1 MSQERDSY
9 KGVLDSF
16 EHELTIVGSQYDQG
30 RVAALNKIVED
41 HKSVIEDLEEQLKAA
56 KSAGGATIPENVVDS
71 AEVLKLRSDL
81 KSLMDRLKKAENER
95 DDVMFEMERR
105 AIRYGRHRG
114 PQCNEVGNHL
124 FICV

>member
-1 MSQERDSY
+1 M
-9 KGVLDSF
+9 
-16 EHELTIVGSQYDQG
+16 
-30 RVAALNKIVED
+30 AALNKIVED

-124 FICV
+124 FIRV